1 MIKISIFEGIFAF
14 VLANASRAVSWN
26 CIWEMEGK
34 YPIDVSALCIEDA
47 FMNSEHGEGRQKAGF
62 FFSVVELKYIYTT

>member
-1 MIKISIFEGIFAF
+1 
-14 VLANASRAVSWN
+14 
-26 CIWEMEGK
+26 MEGK